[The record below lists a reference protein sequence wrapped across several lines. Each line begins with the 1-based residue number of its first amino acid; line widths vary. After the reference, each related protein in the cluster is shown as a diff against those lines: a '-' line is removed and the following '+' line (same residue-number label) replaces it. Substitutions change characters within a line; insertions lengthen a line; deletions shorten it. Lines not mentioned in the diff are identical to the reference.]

1 MWFTGVDIA
10 RKPGGHAGMQ
20 RSQPLQW
27 STSIVTVPRLLIVLV
42 ASGMRRAPLP
52 CRVRVGGEELPARG
66 DRPLVGFDVL
76 RAVRRG
82 PWPPPPH
89 EGTPVGDAPGAR
101 RRTRDGPP
109 TPRPGRAG

>member
-82 PWPPPPH
+82 RWAPPPRPGIAV
-89 EGTPVGDAPGAR
+89 EDAPGGGLR
-101 RRTRDGPP
+101 RGHDPP
-109 TPRPGRAG
+109 